1 MGEKHFFHFSTAVSG
16 TVYLFHFDSWRED
29 EQSMRFIFQGI
40 FDRIRDL
47 LPSCI
52 LPGKVKSNQLN
63 MILFPQTL
71 LKKLGLIDK
80 TVSSFFFF
88 KGHKS
93 KTNSQIKG
101 YNDIQHTWFSFIKC
115 FLL

>member
-88 KGHKS
+88 LRGTSRRQIHRS
-93 KTNSQIKG
+93 KAIMI
-101 YNDIQHTWFSFIKC
+101 YNIPGFPS
-115 FLL
+115 